1 MDEDLK
7 KKAAEALKAGADAAK
22 KLGGIACDLGKR
34 GCAAAGEKVREL
46 AEKAKEA
53 KRKAKE
59 EEETRR
65 RMAEEE
71 ARLRMEEARARA
83 AERPIEEDH
92 LFMQNVVA
100 RRVDNVQGDPEDK
113 CFLMS
118 YGWLYFIWWLFNIVD
133 TILCL
138 LWFSAAVNGYRS
150 SNTAWIPIVVWLIA
164 LLFNRLAYEGSI
176 AFFEMVR
183 HLRQIRDEL
192 RRHNMREDKREYE
205 AREKLQRCEIP
216 EGKDGEGCQTGM

>member
-1 MDEDLK
+1 M
-7 KKAAEALKAGADAAK
+7 A
-22 KLGGIACDLGKR
+22 
-34 GCAAAGEKVREL
+34 
-46 AEKAKEA
+46 
-53 KRKAKE
+53 E
-59 EEETRR
+59 EEARL
-65 RMAEEE
+65 RMEE

-83 AERPIEEDH
+83 AERPIEEEH
-92 LFMQNVVA
+92 LITRNVVA
-100 RRVDNVQGDPEDK
+100 RRVDDVQGDPEDK